1 MKVWWD
7 DGEDFPQVVPVAP
20 EQAEGDTLSVTV
32 YVDGEPLPPEAY
44 ALSQVREESQYST

>member
-32 YVDGEPLPPEAY
+32 YVDGEPLPPEAMP
-44 ALSQVREESQYST
+44 